1 MLQLESGKAWDVRN
15 SISSDEFQSESHKS
29 YRKDVSGYIGTDTLR
44 CGSMLNCIMLIGSF
58 GPTCF
63 LSARKLNGLTPVGQN
78 GRFFNLKFPV

>member
-1 MLQLESGKAWDVRN
+1 MLQLESGKAWVARN

-58 GPTCF
+58 WINVFSFGSETQWTHTSRTKWEI
-63 LSARKLNGLTPVGQN
+63 L
-78 GRFFNLKFPV
+78 